1 METLISSP
9 RNYLLDSEL
18 LNGSTFSFT
27 SSSALVMAELNT
39 LATLVRTSVE
49 NVTQVVTFTNF
60 LAVDAF
66 SARGASNLAMILA
79 PDFTSL
85 YSFCNQ

>member
-66 SARGASNLAMILA
+66 STRGASNLVMILA